1 MKMADS
7 TGHSANQRINNL
19 TERLAI
25 GLLVLML
32 GGVQAQYWADK
43 TESKEEIKEL
53 NVKVLELYRTSV
65 TKQELKELE
74 ARMTQNVEG
83 IRSDVRNMLT
93 LYLKDK

>member
-1 MKMADS
+1 MADS
-7 TGHSANQRINNL
+7 TCHSANQRINNL

-32 GGVQAQYWADK
+32 GGVQTQYWADK
-43 TESKEEIKEL
+43 NESTAEIKEL
-53 NVKVLELYRTSV
+53 NAKVLELYRTSV

>member
-1 MKMADS
+1 MADG